1 MSTPTPAPLRPVEFH
16 ILLSLT
22 DGDLHGYG
30 IIQATEART
39 EGRMVLEPATLYR
52 ALRRLAAQ
60 GWIEAVAH
68 GAPDDPGNERRRYYA
83 LTELGRTAARDEAR
97 RLEILL
103 EAARGADLLP
113 SEPGP

>member
-1 MSTPTPAPLRPVEFH
+1 MPSPAPLRPVEFH

-39 EGRMVLEPATLYR
+39 EGRLVLEPATLYR

-68 GAPDDPGNERRRYYA
+68 VSPDETGDERRRYYA
-83 LTELGRTAARDEAR
+83 LTEVGRAAARDEAR

-103 EAARGADLLP
+103 DAARGANLLP
-113 SEPGP
+113 TEPGS